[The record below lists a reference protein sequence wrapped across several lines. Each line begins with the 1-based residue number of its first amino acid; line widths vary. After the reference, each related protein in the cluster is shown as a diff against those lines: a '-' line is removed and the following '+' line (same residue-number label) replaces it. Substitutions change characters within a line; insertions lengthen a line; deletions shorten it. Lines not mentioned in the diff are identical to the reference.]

1 MKAFIVS
8 LTLTFTL
15 IIGVTVNAVYISNT
29 TEQMKSLVT
38 EICQGSSSDKA
49 FEELYSIWTR
59 HKGWFAIS
67 VGFEEIDHVTEY
79 ITRLGFALEEGDGV
93 DIRRNCAL
101 LQNFFGD
108 VTRHESISLMNI
120 F

>member
-1 MKAFIVS
+1 MKAFIIS
-8 LTLTFTL
+8 LVLTVIL
-15 IIGVTVNAVYISNT
+15 IVGIIANTVYISRV

-38 EICQGSSSDKA
+38 EICRGSSSDKA
-49 FEELYSIWTR
+49 FEQLDEIWAR
-59 HKGWFAIS
+59 HKNFFAIS

-108 VTRHESISLMNI
+108 VTRHESISLLNI

>member
-1 MKAFIVS
+1 MKAFTIS
-8 LTLTFTL
+8 LTLTFIL
-15 IIGVTVNAVYISNT
+15 IICVIMNAIYISST
-29 TEQMKSLVT
+29 TKQMKSLIT
-38 EICQGSSSDKA
+38 DICQGSSDDKA
-49 FEELYSIWTR
+49 FNELNDIWTH
-59 HKGWFAIS
+59 HKKFFALS

-79 ITRLGFALEEGDGV
+79 ITRLGFAIEQGNGV

-101 LQNFFGD
+101 LQNFFDD